1 MQFRYAKDM
10 DAVIRS
16 ADVTAVDVKSA
27 RPAISATVQ
36 QQRNQAWRR
45 LQNGTFDVAIIG
57 AGVAGSALYREL
69 AERGY
74 RVLLLDRADFASGTS
89 QASGMLIWGGLLYL
103 KNLDLITVRQLSKA
117 RDALIR
123 EHAPTVKPAAFRYLS
138 RRRGSRPPWLVR
150 AALEAYWWLGTCQR
164 KRPGREKEFDASSL
178 LDQDRFGDSL
188 TYEEAYLPMSDACLV
203 TDWISTIAPST
214 CVAINHCELTDAQV
228 YGAGSDSS
236 PWTLQLKD
244 RLQPQANDDPSSL
257 DVPPFMQARARV
269 VVNAAGVW
277 ADRLNQQIGLNSE
290 HRHVFSKG
298 VYLGLPRPPK
308 LREFLAFEM
317 GAHGDTLTYTPWGPI
332 ALWGPTETPL
342 QSLTNAFS
350 PNADDIQ
357 FLLKSA
363 RDNLRAEYGSKDIIS
378 MRCGVRPLAVHKS
391 YCGNDYPLDL
401 SRRCVVDVDHEKR
414 GMTMFGGKIT
424 SAPMQAKKAAREVQL
439 MLGDAKP
446 VHVGKLP
453 RATPSDMCATLDDYL
468 RRRTNIAQWTRRLG
482 LGRNNENR
490 AILRQLALRFHG
502 EHGADAALLE
512 LEVRADAQ
520 DHLLSQIQS

>member
-16 ADVTAVDVKSA
+16 ADMTAVGVKSA
-27 RPAISATVQ
+27 RQTVSATVQ
-36 QQRNQAWRR
+36 QQRNQAWQRV
-45 LQNGTFDVAIIG
+45 QNGTFDVAIIG
-57 AGVAGSALYREL
+57 AGVAGSALFREL

-138 RRRGSRPPWLVR
+138 RRHGARSPWLVR

-164 KRPGREKEFDASSL
+164 KRPSREKQFDASSL

-188 TYEEAYLPMSDACLV
+188 TYEEAHLPMSDACLV
-203 TDWISTIAPST
+203 SDWISTIAPST
-214 CVAINHCELTDAQV
+214 CVAINHCELIDAQIQS
-228 YGAGSDSS
+228 AGSDSS
-236 PWTLQLKD
+236 MWTLRLKD
-244 RLQPQANDDPSSL
+244 CLLPQVKDRPLNL
-257 DVPPFMQARARV
+257 DVPHSIQARARV
-269 VVNAAGVW
+269 LVNAAGVW
-277 ADRLNQQIGLNSE
+277 ADGLNQRIGLSTE

-342 QSLTNAFS
+342 QSLTDAFS
-350 PNADDIQ
+350 PNADDVQ

-363 RDNLRAEYGSKDIIS
+363 RENLRAEYGAEDIIS
-378 MRCGVRPLAVHKS
+378 MRCGVRPLAVQKS
-391 YCGNDYPLDL
+391 YRGNDYPLDL

-424 SAPMQAKKAAREVQL
+424 SAQLQAKKAALEVQK

-446 VHVGKLP
+446 VHVGELP
-453 RATPSDMCATLDDYL
+453 RAIPSDMCATLDDYL
-468 RRRTNIAQWTRRLG
+468 RRRTNIAQWTPRLG
-482 LGRNNENR
+482 LGRENENR
-490 AILRQLALRFHG
+490 GILRQFALRFHG
-502 EHGADAALLE
+502 ELGADAALSE
-512 LEVRADAQ
+512 LETRADAQ
-520 DHLLSQIQS
+520 DNLLRQIQP